1 MGNDVKFGGRNV
13 PALSLQKTERQGRG
27 TPWSRF
33 ALDCRGAAI
42 AEAAAIL
49 PVLFMVLMAIF
60 SFGRAYNIYSTI
72 NRAAQE
78 GAAVAARSNCGS
90 CGNTLTTPVD
100 VYTAVSVVMQ
110 GSKVDVGGIAS
121 NALSPAP
128 PACDPNLASSHDTQA
143 NIDIYRNVQLNV
155 GSTGPPVCGAIVT
168 FRYPYQLVVP
178 FTSVNFSLIDLTAAA
193 ERPMEN

>member
-1 MGNDVKFGGRNV
+1 MVTFRRLATDS
-13 PALSLQKTERQGRG
+13 A
-27 TPWSRF
+27 
-33 ALDCRGAAI
+33 GAAI

-49 PVLFMVLMAIF
+49 PILFMVLMAIY

-90 CGNTLTTPVD
+90 CGNQLTTPVD
-100 VYTAVSVVMQ
+100 VFNAVSIVMQ
-110 GSKVDVGGIAS
+110 GSRIDAGGIAS

-128 PACDPNLASSHDTQA
+128 PACDPDLTSSHDTQA

-155 GSTGPPVCGAIVT
+155 GSTGPPICGAIVT
-168 FRYPYQLVVP
+168 FTYPYQLVVP
-178 FTSVNFSLIDLTAAA
+178 FTSVNFSTVTLTAAA
-193 ERPMEN
+193 ERQMEN